1 MAPSMLLRVAGPSPR
16 LSRSVVDSPWLS
28 TILRMIL
35 QTLDRVGRGPIA
47 VPEQGAFSEG
57 NLHFREVS
65 SPATSGLI
73 QLLIAYLTWASG
85 IAQPRGRYAGQA
97 MATSIS
103 ASRRTS

>member
-65 SPATSGLI
+65 SPAISGLI
-73 QLLIAYLTWASG
+73 RPPIPYLPPRKVLG
-85 IAQPRGRYAGQA
+85 IAQPKGRYAVRVTA
-97 MATSIS
+97 MLI
-103 ASRRTS
+103 